1 MEELF
6 QKIIQKIPD
15 DKETRDVIVITD
27 NLLKR
32 IKNMNKIILERM
44 RTKK

>member
-6 QKIIQKIPD
+6 QKIIQIIPD